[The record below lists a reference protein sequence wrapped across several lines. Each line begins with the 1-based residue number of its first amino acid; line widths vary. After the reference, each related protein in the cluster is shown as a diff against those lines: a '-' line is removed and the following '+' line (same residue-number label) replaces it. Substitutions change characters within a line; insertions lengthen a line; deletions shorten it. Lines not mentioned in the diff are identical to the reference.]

1 MGRRYSNKTKKKR
14 KRETVY
20 NTARV
25 IEARARQMILAPL
38 DELHMARA
46 RARGYIPAAIKA
58 ATVAANGSLLAA
70 LLTSLSLSLSS
81 HCPAGTH
88 ALARIT
94 LDKQRGVRARER
106 RRNGAAG
113 ERMMGGEPSTGI
125 DRDIPSRISLLP
137 GSPVYIHTYTLFLN
151 HSMDWPYTRDGVLIP
166 SFSPYSSLETDRP
179 TARWIDRS
187 SAAVIMIIIFRP
199 VDCLRTRRSFVS
211 FLAYLH
217 VSSLSSC
224 PYT

>member
-1 MGRRYSNKTKKKR
+1 MGRRYSNKTKKKE
-14 KRETVY
+14 KEKLYIIPREWSK
-20 NTARV
+20 
-25 IEARARQMILAPL
+25 RARDKWSSRLTPR
-38 DELHMARA
+38 RA
-46 RARGYIPAAIKA
+46 
-58 ATVAANGSLLAA
+58 TDF
-70 LLTSLSLSLSS
+70 SLSLSS

-151 HSMDWPYTRDGVLIP
+151 HSMDWPYTRGGVLIP
-166 SFSPYSSLETDRP
+166 SFSPYSSLETNRP

-211 FLAYLH
+211 FLAYLQ